1 MPKSVYNILKFIKYL
16 WWSLCCNCAAVFW
29 ELIPLHPSLCCVHTI
44 LRQPKPGA
52 PPRFII
58 NRGPWGKH
66 QKFMIPNR
74 GIWHIR
80 HVEFIIRC
88 DDIHALHIIFVILS
102 DFFCLFC
109 RFDFVNSQPYFTY
122 MPWNDNSLKA
132 KYWIQYSWIL
142 GQIKGGI
149 CSIQPAGRTLNQ
161 WINSRFRAQFK
172 DKIQCQQAHI
182 HILIFILIKH
192 VNHIVET
199 HNSQFKG
206 TIQ

>member
-1 MPKSVYNILKFIKYL
+1 MWLLLSIIWYVAQSCSASEVLWKCKKKLLNLMPKSVNNILKFIKYL
-16 WWSLCCNCAAVFW
+16 WWSLCCNYAAVFW

-88 DDIHALHIIFVILS
+88 DDIHALHIIFVTLS
-102 DFFCLFC
+102 DFFLPF
-109 RFDFVNSQPYFTY
+109 
-122 MPWNDNSLKA
+122 L
-132 KYWIQYSWIL
+132 
-142 GQIKGGI
+142 
-149 CSIQPAGRTLNQ
+149 
-161 WINSRFRAQFK
+161 
-172 DKIQCQQAHI
+172 
-182 HILIFILIKH
+182 
-192 VNHIVET
+192 
-199 HNSQFKG
+199 
-206 TIQ
+206 